1 MNIQDI
7 IQQVVQ
13 STDIPLLTAL
23 LLGILVAINPCQ
35 LAINI
40 SALSYLYKDTARQG
54 FASGIAYIVGRI
66 ITYTLLGWLLIYI
79 IGIGKSTTIIS
90 QILSQGE
97 TILPYLL
104 TSIGIFLIVRTLI
117 SHKHHDD
124 NCHNVCTVIKRRGTM
139 GPLILGILLAFAFCP
154 ESAIF
159 YFGIMLPM
167 AVETSTV
174 TSLLIPLCF
183 AVASVI
189 PVAIIAFLISK
200 ATERARRFQHFFD
213 NAQQWL
219 NAITGILFIVI
230 AILLWCSE

>member
-1 MNIQDI
+1 MNLQDI
-7 IQQVVQ
+7 IQQIVQ

-54 FASGIAYIVGRI
+54 FASGIAYIIGRI

-79 IGIGKSTTIIS
+79 IGIGKSIS
-90 QILSQGE
+90 LVQQILSYGE
-97 TILPYLL
+97 AILPYAL
-104 TSIGIFLIVRTLI
+104 TVIGIILIIRTII

-124 NCHNVCTVIKRRGTM
+124 NCHNVCTVIKSRGNM
-139 GPLILGILLAFAFCP
+139 GPLILGVLLAFAFCP

-167 AVETSTV
+167 AVETSTMV
-174 TSLLIPLCF
+174 SILMPLCF

-200 ATERARRFQHFFD
+200 ATRRAQRFQHLFD
-213 NAQQWL
+213 HAQQWL
-219 NAITGILFIVI
+219 NAITGVLFIII
-230 AILLWCSE
+230 AVLLWCGE